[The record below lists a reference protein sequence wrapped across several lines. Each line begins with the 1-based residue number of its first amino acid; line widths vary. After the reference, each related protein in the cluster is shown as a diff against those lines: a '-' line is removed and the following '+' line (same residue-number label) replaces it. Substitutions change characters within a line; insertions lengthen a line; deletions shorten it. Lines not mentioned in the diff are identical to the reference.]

1 MNRPPPIPSVV
12 NQEIISRRKWLGL
25 VSTPA
30 LAASLG
36 GGLVEQS
43 VTAAEGADKSLLPQN
58 LGGAGVHNIRN
69 YGAKGDGKTLDTAAV
84 QAAID
89 ACAADRGGIVMVP
102 AGDFV
107 VGTVE
112 LKSNVTLHLAAAGR
126 LLGSDKIE
134 HYSAGKGVPPGNGN
148 VVLLYAANV
157 ENISIEGNGTVDG
170 QGAKFY
176 TGKGD
181 NTGPGQNREQGYVN
195 RPHLAIFYRCKRL
208 SVQDVFLTA
217 SAYHCMRILECTHVQ
232 LQGVRIHNRVNKN
245 NDGFHLVSNQYV
257 HIANC
262 DVACQDDA
270 CALFGSN
277 KFVTVTNCSFST
289 RWSVFRFG
297 GGKSENITVS
307 NCVIYETYGCAIKM
321 RFGSGSGIEN
331 AIFSNLVMNNV
342 TGPISI
348 GLDSSSRRGS
358 ASGDGARPKG
368 YVRNLVFSGIQATV
382 VAEGRQHA
390 DLPFPSSYR
399 PGETRSC
406 IVLNGV
412 GEDFLEGISLSDIQ
426 IRFEGGGT
434 SEEAA
439 RRDVPRIAGEYFEL
453 GVLPAYGLYARN
465 VRGLTLHNLRF
476 EVTKPDLR
484 PALVFENV
492 EDAGVNGLSIQ
503 GNPKAEGLVR
513 FTDSRDVLMS
523 ACRVLTPA
531 AVFLHTEGATS
542 RGITIDGGDVA
553 KASTVVSFGS
563 GASKDAVK
571 VRVT

>member
-1 MNRPPPIPSVV
+1 MNGPS
-12 NQEIISRRKWLGL
+12 QISAAPGDEIISRRKWLGL

-36 GGLVEQS
+36 GLAEQNAL
-43 VTAAEGADKSLLPQN
+43 AAEGVDKSLLPQN
-58 LGGAGVHNIRN
+58 LQGGGVHNIRS
-69 YGAKGDGKTLDTAAV
+69 YGAKGDGNTPDTAAV

-89 ACAADRGGIVMVP
+89 ACERDRGGIVLVP

-107 VGTVE
+107 VGTIE
-112 LKSNVTLHLAAAGR
+112 LKSNVTLHLSAAGR

-148 VVLLYAANV
+148 VALLYAVNAENV
-157 ENISIEGNGTVDG
+157 SIEGKGTVDG

-195 RPHLAIFYRCKRL
+195 RPHLAIFYRCKNL

-217 SAYHCMRILECTHVQ
+217 SAYHCMRILECTRVQ

-262 DVACQDDA
+262 DIACQDDA

-307 NCVIYETYGCAIKM
+307 NCVIYETYGCPIKM

-348 GLDSSSRRGS
+348 GLDSTSRRSS
-358 ASGDGARPKG
+358 ASADGTRPKG
-368 YVRNLVFSGIQATV
+368 YVRNLVFSGIRATV

-426 IRFEGGGT
+426 VTFEGGGT

-439 RRDVPRIAGEYFEL
+439 GRNVPKMAGEYFEL

-465 VRGLTLHNLRF
+465 VRGLTLHNIRF
-476 EVTKPDLR
+476 EVTNPDLR
-484 PALVFENV
+484 PAIVFENV
-492 EDAGVNGLSIQ
+492 EDASVNGLSAQ
-503 GNPKAEGLVR
+503 GNPKAESLLR
-513 FTDSRDVLMS
+513 LTDSREVYLNG
-523 ACRVLTPA
+523 CRVLTPA
-531 AVFLHTEGATS
+531 AVFLHVEGAAS

-553 KASTVVSFGS
+553 KAANVVSFGS

-571 VRVT
+571 VRVS